1 MSMEN
6 IRYLLIGS
14 PETKEEIG
22 SFPEKGVPKKIKTDS
37 FQIFQKFCSTTKMK
51 DLRNKINNNNDGNYF
66 FTINSE
72 DIFYL
77 ILADDNLKESEI
89 FGLIDFIQKE
99 NIPLLVD
106 TTTRKLNLVGRQN
119 LKKAIQSYFE
129 NNNSMNKLND
139 INVELAETKKL
150 MTNGINNMTN
160 NIAKVEV
167 LDEKSNQIKQNA
179 IEFNRGAVALK
190 KYAWWSNCKWTIIL
204 ILIIILL
211 LIIILPISIS
221 VGKKKNDK
229 NKEENNNNNNTISNN
244 NNGNINTKRRLRI
257 LYSENE
263 YFSY

>member
-1 MSMEN
+1 
-6 IRYLLIGS
+6 
-14 PETKEEIG
+14 
-22 SFPEKGVPKKIKTDS
+22 
-37 FQIFQKFCSTTKMK
+37 
-51 DLRNKINNNNDGNYF
+51 
-66 FTINSE
+66 
-72 DIFYL
+72 
-77 ILADDNLKESEI
+77 
-89 FGLIDFIQKE
+89 
-99 NIPLLVD
+99 
-106 TTTRKLNLVGRQN
+106 
-119 LKKAIQSYFE
+119 
-129 NNNSMNKLND
+129 MNKLND

-229 NKEENNNNNNTISNN
+229 NKEENNNNNNTNSNN
-244 NNGNINTKRRLRI
+244 NNGKVNTKRRLRI
-257 LYSENE
+257 LYLENE

>member
-1 MSMEN
+1 MKN

-14 PETKEEIG
+14 AETKEEIG
-22 SFPEKGVPKKIKTDS
+22 SFPEKGVEEKIKTDS
-37 FQIFQKFCSTTKMK
+37 FQIFQKFCSTKK
-51 DLRNKINNNNDGNYF
+51 DLRHKINNYY
-66 FTINSE
+66 FTIKSKN
-72 DIFYL
+72 IFYL
-77 ILADDNLKESEI
+77 ILPDDNLKEREI

-99 NIPLLVD
+99 NIPSFVD
-106 TTTRKLNLVGRQN
+106 TTTRKLNLKGRQN
-119 LKKAIQSYFE
+119 LKKAIQTYFE

-211 LIIILPISIS
+211 LIIILPIGL
-221 VGKKKNDK
+221 VLEKKKMIK
-229 NKEENNNNNNTISNN
+229 IKKKI
-244 NNGNINTKRRLRI
+244 IIII
-257 LYSENE
+257 L
-263 YFSY
+263 FLIIIMGILILKGD